1 MWKDSNENKRVTCTC
16 IRNVLTKLNQ
26 GDPIVQ
32 CLVNSMASQHLH
44 KKEGTKQALTAI
56 STIPRIPP
64 IQTATTGFVTVIQLT
79 TDLLSR
85 ELCFRLDSKS
95 SPPPLFYFTECLTFH
110 CLFLSF
116 MSGHVWNVLKLLITF
131 LFFFFYWNCIVFLDY
146 YFVQCISFIFKTY
159 IFFLYSKLLTII
171 IILFNAILVKFY
183 SNLQRWNIFQMSN

>member
-44 KKEGTKQALTAI
+44 KKESTKQALTAI

-95 SPPPLFYFTECLTFH
+95 SPPSPPLFYFTECLTFR

-131 LFFFFYWNCIVFLDY
+131 LFFFFLLKLHSIFRLLFCTVFLLY
-146 YFVQCISFIFKTY
+146 SILFFIFY
-159 IFFLYSKLLTII
+159 IQNLYFFLYSKLLTITI
-171 IILFNAILVKFY
+171 YFIQCNT
-183 SNLQRWNIFQMSN
+183 R

>member
-1 MWKDSNENKRVTCTC
+1 
-16 IRNVLTKLNQ
+16 
-26 GDPIVQ
+26 
-32 CLVNSMASQHLH
+32 MASQHLH
-44 KKEGTKQALTAI
+44 KKESTKQALTAI

-95 SPPPLFYFTECLTFH
+95 SPPSPPLFYFTECLTFR

-131 LFFFFYWNCIVFLDY
+131 LFFFFLLKLHSIFRLLFCTVFLLY
-146 YFVQCISFIFKTY
+146 SILFFIFYIQNLYFFFIFKT
-159 IFFLYSKLLTII
+159 
-171 IILFNAILVKFY
+171 FNNYDIFY
-183 SNLQRWNIFQMSN
+183 SMQYSLNSIQICKYKVKCLSNVELRYRESG

>member
-1 MWKDSNENKRVTCTC
+1 
-16 IRNVLTKLNQ
+16 
-26 GDPIVQ
+26 
-32 CLVNSMASQHLH
+32 MASQHLH

-146 YFVQCISFIFKTY
+146 YFVQYFFFQFFFFIFY
-159 IFFLYSKLLTII
+159 IQNLYFFLYSKLLTITTYFI
-171 IILFNAILVKFY
+171 QYNTINSIQICKYKVKCL
-183 SNLQRWNIFQMSN
+183 SNVELRYRESG

>member
-183 SNLQRWNIFQMSN
+183 SNLQI

>member
-1 MWKDSNENKRVTCTC
+1 MLSFEQKDWTGMIISVDKLIVIRFATSWSYNRRDNSCKIIRKREIIKLWKDSNENKRVTCTC

-131 LFFFFYWNCIVFLDY
+131 LFFFFFTEI
-146 YFVQCISFIFKTY
+146 
-159 IFFLYSKLLTII
+159 
-171 IILFNAILVKFY
+171 A
-183 SNLQRWNIFQMSN
+183 

>member
-116 MSGHVWNVLKLLITF
+116 MSGHVWNILKLLITF
-131 LFFFFYWNCIVFLDY
+131 LFFFFLLKLHSIFRLLFCTVFLLSILFFY
-146 YFVQCISFIFKTY
+146 ILYSKLIFFFIFKTFNNY
-159 IFFLYSKLLTII
+159 DIFYSMQYY
-171 IILFNAILVKFY
+171 KFY
-183 SNLQRWNIFQMSN
+183 SNLQI